1 MTQQSSDGQNLTGE
15 FRQWRIPA
23 GWLIQ
28 IELAWLIVA
37 AIIGG
42 YLSGLPEGNWWAW
55 AYHTF
60 TGGNVLGLFVLG
72 NMAGYLVYE
81 EVRMVL
87 SGIYHREKVE
97 DILAVQAESEAKLK
111 AERDG
116 LSAAE
121 AELVARQAELVARQ
135 AEVKAEQAEL
145 EAKQAEVEAKQAE
158 VEVEQAEAKAE
169 AAAARATAAR
179 AEARAAR
186 AEAIVAAQPEGEAQ
200 AAAAAREAERA
211 AVAAWYERQ
220 QAAQRAGLPFAEPPP
235 GYDNG
240 GKGGG
245 AVC

>member
-1 MTQQSSDGQNLTGE
+1 MTQQRDGGQDLTGE

-37 AIIGG
+37 TVLGG
-42 YLSGLPEGNWWAW
+42 QLSGLPSEHWWAW
-55 AYHTF
+55 AYRTF

-72 NMAGYLVYE
+72 NMAGYLIYE

-87 SGIYHREKVE
+87 SGIFHREKVE
-97 DILAVQAESEAKLK
+97 DILAREARAQAAQ
-111 AERDG
+111 
-116 LSAAE
+116 AE
-121 AELVARQAELVARQ
+121 AEARDQ
-135 AEVKAEQAEL
+135 
-145 EAKQAEVEAKQAE
+145 
-158 VEVEQAEAKAE
+158 
-169 AAAARATAAR
+169 AAR
-179 AEARAAR
+179 AEAEAKLSAMVDAAVSK
-186 AEAIVAAQPEGEAQ
+186 AMADAVGPM
-200 AAAAAREAERA
+200 AAAKESALEEYRQ

-245 AVC
+245 PAV

>member
-1 MTQQSSDGQNLTGE
+1 MTTGATAAGRRFRPAHSRGGNRATGGSLTKGPERWLDNLTQQSSDGQNLAGE

-37 AIIGG
+37 TLLGG
-42 YLSGLPEGNWWAW
+42 YLSGLPEDNWWAW
-55 AYHTF
+55 AYRTF

-72 NMAGYLVYE
+72 NMAGYLIYE

-87 SGIYHREKVE
+87 SRIYHREKVE
-97 DILAVQAESEAKLK
+97 DILAREANADAKLK
-111 AERDG
+111 AMVD
-116 LSAAE
+116 AA
-121 AELVARQAELVARQ
+121 VS
-135 AEVKAEQAEL
+135 KAMADAMEPM
-145 EAKQAEVEAKQAE
+145 
-158 VEVEQAEAKAE
+158 
-169 AAAARATAAR
+169 AAARASALEEYR
-179 AEARAAR
+179 
-186 AEAIVAAQPEGEAQ
+186 Q
-200 AAAAAREAERA
+200 

-245 AVC
+245 AAG

>member
-1 MTQQSSDGQNLTGE
+1 MAGE
-15 FRQWRIPA
+15 FRQWRISA

-121 AELVARQAELVARQ
+121 SELVARQ

-145 EAKQAEVEAKQAE
+145 EAKQAEVEVDQA
-158 VEVEQAEAKAE
+158 AAKAE
-169 AAAARATAAR
+169 SAAARATAAR

-186 AEAIVAAQPEGEAQ
+186 AEAIVAAQPPGEAQ
-200 AAAAAREAERA
+200 AAAAARAAERA

-245 AVC
+245 AAS

>member
-1 MTQQSSDGQNLTGE
+1 MSWI
-15 FRQWRIPA
+15 R
-23 GWLIQ
+23 
-28 IELAWLIVA
+28 
-37 AIIGG
+37 
-42 YLSGLPEGNWWAW
+42 
-55 AYHTF
+55 
-60 TGGNVLGLFVLG
+60 FVLG
-72 NMAGYLVYE
+72 NMAGYLIYE

-87 SGIYHREKVE
+87 SGIFHREKVE

-121 AELVARQAELVARQ
+121 AELVARQAA
-135 AEVKAEQAEL
+135 VKAE
-145 EAKQAEVEAKQAE
+145 QAEVEAKQAE
-158 VEVEQAEAKAE
+158 VEVDQAEAKAE
-169 AAAARATAAR
+169 SAAARAMAAR

-200 AAAAAREAERA
+200 AAAAARAAERA

-235 GYDNG
+235 GYDGNG

-245 AVC
+245 PAV

>member
-42 YLSGLPEGNWWAW
+42 YLSGLPADNWWAW
-55 AYHTF
+55 AYRTF
-60 TGGNVLGLFVLG
+60 TGGNILGLFVLG
-72 NMAGYLVYE
+72 NMAGYLIYE

-87 SGIYHREKVE
+87 SGIFHREKVE
-97 DILAVQAESEAKLK
+97 DILAREAQAEAERAEAEAKIEAARAEAEAKLK
-111 AERDG
+111 AMVD
-116 LSAAE
+116 AA
-121 AELVARQAELVARQ
+121 VS
-135 AEVKAEQAEL
+135 KAMADAMEPM
-145 EAKQAEVEAKQAE
+145 
-158 VEVEQAEAKAE
+158 
-169 AAAARATAAR
+169 AAAKESALEEYR
-179 AEARAAR
+179 
-186 AEAIVAAQPEGEAQ
+186 Q
-200 AAAAAREAERA
+200 

-245 AVC
+245 PAV